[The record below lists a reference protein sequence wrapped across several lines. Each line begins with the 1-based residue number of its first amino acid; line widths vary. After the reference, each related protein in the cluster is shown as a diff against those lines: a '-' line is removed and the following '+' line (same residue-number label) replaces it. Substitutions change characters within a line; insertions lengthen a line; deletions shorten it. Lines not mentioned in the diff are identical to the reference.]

1 MDPQGETEEDRL
13 RRNLNELLQELRVA
27 QAGVQILFGFL
38 LAVTFTESYLRGTG
52 FQHTVHL
59 ITVLFSV
66 SAIALL
72 TAPAAWHRMLFRHG
86 QRQRILRISNTFALA
101 GMACLAAAMTGTVLL
116 LTDVIVG
123 NWMASVFTALVALG
137 FGVLW
142 FALPLRYRH
151 D

>member
-52 FQHTVHL
+52 FQQTVHL

-123 NWMASVFTALVALG
+123 NWMASVFAALVALG

-142 FALPLRYRH
+142 FALPLRYRR